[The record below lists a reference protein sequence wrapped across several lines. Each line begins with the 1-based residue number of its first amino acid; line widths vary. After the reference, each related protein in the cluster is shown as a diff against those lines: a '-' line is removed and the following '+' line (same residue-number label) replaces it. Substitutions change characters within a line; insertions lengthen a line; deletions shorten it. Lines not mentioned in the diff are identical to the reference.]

1 MLLVWSRVLQMAS
14 GSLYGSYG
22 GMPPMY
28 GSIGGAPVYGAVPEG
43 APTTYSYP
51 AAAAPISYTQP
62 TAPVSYTQPVPNQ
75 SAPVTYTQPMYQT
88 YQAPVQ
94 PTVAYTTQEI
104 QAPRTYM
111 EEVTKTIQVPKTV
124 MEDFDVEYQQPKIE
138 METRTIQVCTQY
150 TRRCTVQHVVE
161 LSTPIFGTQNFWT
174 VMLCM
179 LGVGILRDSTLVV
192 TSII

>member
-1 MLLVWSRVLQMAS
+1 MGTHEMAS

-75 SAPVTYTQPMYQT
+75 SAPVTYTQPVYQT
-88 YQAPVQ
+88 YQIRAQ
-94 PTVAYTTQEI
+94 
-104 QAPRTYM
+104 RTYM
-111 EEVTKTIQVPKTV
+111 EEVAKTIQVPKPV
-124 MEDFDVEYQQPKIE
+124 MEDFDVEYQQPK
-138 METRTIQVCTQY
+138 
-150 TRRCTVQHVVE
+150 
-161 LSTPIFGTQNFWT
+161 
-174 VMLCM
+174 
-179 LGVGILRDSTLVV
+179 
-192 TSII
+192 